1 MDQITIIDYGVG
13 NLASLE
19 NAFRYLRVPVLV
31 TSEKRRIADAKKL
44 LLPGVGAFAPAMEKL
59 REMSITD
66 LIKEKVDQGT
76 PLLGICLGMQL
87 LFTKSYEQ
95 GEWDGL
101 NLIPGEVVRFQGERK
116 IPHMG
121 WNRLEFQGTDRIIQ
135 GLPEEAYVYFVHSY
149 YCIPETR
156 EMTIATCSYGERFA
170 AAVRNHNVRGL
181 QFHPEKSQ
189 DIGLGM
195 LRNFAANGER

>member
-1 MDQITIIDYGVG
+1 MDRITIIDYGVG

-19 NAFRYLRVPVLV
+19 NAFRYLDVPVEV
-31 TSEKRRIADAKKL
+31 TADRENIAEAEKL

-59 REMSITD
+59 REMEMGS
-66 LIKEKVDQGT
+66 LIRDKVGGGT

-101 NLIPGEVVRFQGERK
+101 DLVPGRVVRFQGEKK

-121 WNRLEFQGTDRIIQ
+121 WNRLDFEETDTLLQ

-149 YCIPETR
+149 YCIPEQP
-156 EMTIATCSYGERFA
+156 EMTIATCAYGERFA
-170 AAVRNHNVRGL
+170 AAVRHGNVWGL

-189 DIGLGM
+189 DVGLAM
-195 LRNFAANGER
+195 LRNFAERI